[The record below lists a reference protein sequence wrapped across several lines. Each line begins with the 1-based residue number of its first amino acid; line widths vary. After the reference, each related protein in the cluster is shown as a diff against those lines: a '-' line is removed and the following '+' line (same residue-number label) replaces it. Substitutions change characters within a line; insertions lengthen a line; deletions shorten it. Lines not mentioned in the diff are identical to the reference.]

1 MIAQVNHLLLLSGSK
16 MKKTTATIFFLL
28 FIGLLSWQNRINIAV
43 WAIPKILNITT
54 PVLSEGSSN
63 WQEGPSLK
71 DKISDT
77 RPNIILI
84 LADDL
89 GFNDVSLYN
98 GGAGSGSLMTPN
110 IDQIAKDGVM
120 FENGYAANAMCA
132 PSRAS
137 IMTGRYSTRFGFEFT
152 PLFPGA
158 VQLMKWISDIQ
169 DDELKIEIEEK
180 LYEDAKDIFSAG
192 IPTEE
197 ITIAEALKDAG
208 YYTAHIGKWHL
219 GRVDGS
225 HPNDQGFDDSLFME
239 GGLYLPENDKRVVN
253 AKTDHPVDNMVWAK
267 GQFSASFNKSPNFAP
282 GGYLTDYYTDEAIQ
296 VIEKNKHRPFFLYL
310 AHWAVHNPLQALKSD
325 VAAISHHTTGHNL
338 QVYSGMI
345 TALDRSVG
353 RIVDAL
359 EKNGLTDNTL
369 IIITSD
375 NGGASYIE
383 LADIN
388 DPYRGWKLTHF
399 EGGTHIPFMAKWP
412 DQIEAGT
419 QFIPAVHHNDIF
431 QTIAAAGN
439 ANVPTDR
446 ILDGVDFLPFVNGS
460 KDGILHETLFWR
472 QGHQQT
478 VLHQG
483 WKLIRTSKAEQK
495 WLFNLEE
502 DPTEQNNLISDYP
515 DKVKLL
521 EQLLDKHNLEQ
532 VEPLWPSVANAPILI
547 DIHTG
552 QEYEK
557 GDEYIYW
564 PN

>member
-1 MIAQVNHLLLLSGSK
+1 
-16 MKKTTATIFFLL
+16 MKKTTAIIFFLL
-28 FIGLLSWQNRINIAV
+28 FIGILGWQNRINITV
-43 WAIPKILNITT
+43 WAIPKILNIVR
-54 PVLSEGSSN
+54 PVLSEGSSS
-63 WQEGPSLK
+63 WKEGPVVPNK
-71 DKISDT
+71 TPDN

-98 GGAGSGSLMTPN
+98 GGAGSGSLLTPN

-120 FENGYAANAMCA
+120 FKNGYAANAICA

-158 VQLMKWISDIQ
+158 VQLMKWIDDIQ
-169 DDELKIEIEEK
+169 DNELKIEIEEK
-180 LYEDAKDIFSAG
+180 LYEDVKDIFSAG

-197 ITIAEALKDAG
+197 ITIAEALKDVG

-253 AKTDHPVDNMVWAK
+253 AKTDHAVDSMIWARS
-267 GQFSASFNKSPNFAP
+267 QFSASFNKSPNFAP

-296 VIEKNKHRPFFLYL
+296 VIEKNKYRPFFLYL

-325 VAAISHHTTGHNL
+325 VTAISHHTTGHNL

-388 DPYRGWKLTHF
+388 NPYRGWKLTHF

-419 QFIPAVHHNDIF
+419 KFIPVVHHNDIF

-495 WLFNLEE
+495 WLFHLEE

-532 VEPLWPSVANAPILI
+532 VEPLWPSVVNAPILI
-547 DIHTG
+547 DKHTG

-557 GDEYIYW
+557 DDEYIYW

>member
-1 MIAQVNHLLLLSGSK
+1 
-16 MKKTTATIFFLL
+16 MKKTTAIIFFLL
-28 FIGLLSWQNRINIAV
+28 FIGILGWQNRINITV
-43 WAIPKILNITT
+43 WAIPKILNIVR
-54 PVLSEGSSN
+54 PVLSEGSSS
-63 WQEGPSLK
+63 WKEGPVVPNK
-71 DKISDT
+71 TPDN

-98 GGAGSGSLMTPN
+98 GGAGSGSLLTPN

-120 FENGYAANAMCA
+120 FKNGYAANAMCA

-158 VQLMKWISDIQ
+158 VQLMKWIDDIQ
-169 DDELKIEIEEK
+169 DNELKIEIEEK
-180 LYEDAKDIFSAG
+180 LYEDVKDIFSAG

-197 ITIAEALKDAG
+197 ITIAEVLKDVG

-253 AKTDHPVDNMVWAK
+253 AKTDHAVDNMIWARS
-267 GQFSASFNKSPNFAP
+267 QFSASFNKSPNFAP

-296 VIEKNKHRPFFLYL
+296 VIEKNKYRPFFLYL

-325 VAAISHHTTGHNL
+325 VTAISHHTTGHNL

-388 DPYRGWKLTHF
+388 NPYRGWKLTHF

-419 QFIPAVHHNDIF
+419 QFIPVIHHNDIF

-495 WLFNLEE
+495 WLFHLEE

-532 VEPLWPSVANAPILI
+532 VEPLWPSVVNAPILI
-547 DIHTG
+547 DKHTG

-557 GDEYIYW
+557 DDEYIYW

>member
-1 MIAQVNHLLLLSGSK
+1 MIVRVSHPPLLSGSK
-16 MKKTTATIFFLL
+16 MKKTTAIIFFLL
-28 FIGLLSWQNRINIAV
+28 FIGILGWQNRINITV
-43 WAIPKILNITT
+43 WAIPKILNIVR
-54 PVLSEGSSN
+54 PVLSEGSSS
-63 WQEGPSLK
+63 WKEGPVVPNK
-71 DKISDT
+71 TPDN

-98 GGAGSGSLMTPN
+98 GGAGSGSLLTPN

-120 FENGYAANAMCA
+120 FKNGYAANAMCA

-158 VQLMKWISDIQ
+158 VQLMKWIDDIQ
-169 DDELKIEIEEK
+169 DNELKIEIEEK
-180 LYEDAKDIFSAG
+180 LYKDVKDIFSAG

-197 ITIAEALKDAG
+197 ITIAEVLKDVG

-253 AKTDHPVDNMVWAK
+253 AKTDHAVDNMIWARS
-267 GQFSASFNKSPNFAP
+267 QFSASFNKSPNFAP

-296 VIEKNKHRPFFLYL
+296 VIEKNKYRPFFLYL

-325 VAAISHHTTGHNL
+325 VTAISHHTTGHNL

-388 DPYRGWKLTHF
+388 NPYRGWKLTHF

-419 QFIPAVHHNDIF
+419 QFIPVIHHNDIF

-495 WLFNLEE
+495 WLFHLEE

-532 VEPLWPSVANAPILI
+532 VEPLWPSVVNAPILI
-547 DIHTG
+547 DKHTG

-557 GDEYIYW
+557 DDEYIYW

>member
-1 MIAQVNHLLLLSGSK
+1 
-16 MKKTTATIFFLL
+16 MKKTTAIIFFLL
-28 FIGLLSWQNRINIAV
+28 FIGILGWQNRINITV
-43 WAIPKILNITT
+43 WAIPKILNIVR
-54 PVLSEGSSN
+54 PVLSEGSSS
-63 WQEGPSLK
+63 WKEGPVVPNK
-71 DKISDT
+71 TPDN

-98 GGAGSGSLMTPN
+98 GGAGSGSLLTPN

-120 FENGYAANAMCA
+120 FKNGYAANAICA

-158 VQLMKWISDIQ
+158 VQLMKWIDDIQ
-169 DDELKIEIEEK
+169 DNELKIEIEEK
-180 LYEDAKDIFSAG
+180 LYKDVKDIFSAG

-197 ITIAEALKDAG
+197 ITIAEALKDVG

-253 AKTDHPVDNMVWAK
+253 AKTDHAVDSMIWARS
-267 GQFSASFNKSPNFAP
+267 QFSASFNKSPNFAP

-296 VIEKNKHRPFFLYL
+296 VIEKNKYRPFFLYL

-325 VAAISHHTTGHNL
+325 VTAISHHTTGHNL

-388 DPYRGWKLTHF
+388 NPYRGWKLTHF

-419 QFIPAVHHNDIF
+419 KFIPVVHHNDIF

-495 WLFNLEE
+495 WLFHLEE

-532 VEPLWPSVANAPILI
+532 VEPLWPSVVNAPILI
-547 DIHTG
+547 DKHTG

-557 GDEYIYW
+557 DDEYIYW

>member
-197 ITIAEALKDAG
+197 ITIAEVLKDAG

-547 DIHTG
+547 DKHTG

>member
-1 MIAQVNHLLLLSGSK
+1 MTVQESHLPQSNGNNMRK
-16 MKKTTATIFFLL
+16 AIVTIFFLL
-28 FIGLLSWQNRINIAV
+28 FIGLFVWQNRINIAV

-71 DKISDT
+71 DKISDK

-98 GGAGSGSLMTPN
+98 GGAGSGSLITPN

-197 ITIAEALKDAG
+197 ITIAEVLKDAG

-267 GQFSASFNKSPNFAP
+267 GQFSASFNKSPNFTP

-338 QVYSGMI
+338 QVYPGMI
-345 TALDRSVG
+345 MALERSVG
-353 RIVDAL
+353 LIVDAL

-375 NGGASYIE
+375 NGGASYIV

-388 DPYRGWKLTHF
+388 NPYRGWKLTHF

-419 QFIPAVHHNDIF
+419 QFTPAVHHNDIF

-460 KDGILHETLFWR
+460 KDGALHETLFWR

-478 VLHQG
+478 VLHKG
-483 WKLIRTSKAEQK
+483 WKLIRTSRADQK
-495 WLFNLEE
+495 WLFHLAI
-502 DPTEQNNLISDYP
+502 DPTEQNNIITDHP
-515 DKVKLL
+515 EKVI
-521 EQLLDKHNLEQ
+521 LLDKLLDVHNLEQ
-532 VEPLWPSVANAPILI
+532 AESLWPSTVNAPILI
-547 DIHTG
+547 DKHTG
-552 QEYEK
+552 QKYEK
-557 GDEYIYW
+557 NDEYIYW